1 MIGFEGYSE
10 RVQINSD
17 GSSEKASPDEP
28 EYSSAPSETCFV
40 KKKGMFE
47 SSPVSSDTTQW
58 WVMILYVDDSTKN
71 IRRKHETV
79 WK

>member
-40 KKKGMFE
+40 N
-47 SSPVSSDTTQW
+47 
-58 WVMILYVDDSTKN
+58 KN
-71 IRRKHETV
+71 NVCKLPSKQRHNAMMSYDMIRR
-79 WK
+79 